1 MDIKNMMGVAN
12 VLAIFSELS
21 ADAKGEIISEL
32 RKEGQISNMNWQDV
46 TKSKPP
52 THTPVYIK
60 SGVRNEP
67 NTKMAMWDGEKWF
80 YIDIYNELEH
90 VSYYCLTN

>member
-32 RKEGQISNMNWQDV
+32 RKEGQISNMNWQDAI
-46 TKSKPP
+46 KSKPP
-52 THTPVYIK
+52 IHTPVYIK
-60 SGVRNEP
+60 SGFRMYP
-67 NTKMAMWDGEKWF
+67 NTRMAMWDGEKWF
-80 YIDIYNELEH
+80 YIDIYMELEH
-90 VSYYCLTN
+90 VTHFCLP